1 MTDFVYRALFPPHY
15 NPRLNSNANEND
27 QRTWYALRLPF
38 IRVMG
43 PMWSFGLKVR
53 ALQDVEGLPGLSGKT
68 AVARSLRTLFQ
79 EAATHKYGPMEKFHD
94 PVLLRADVES
104 FLPAERRPVNESRL
118 SLLAVD
124 TIAPSH
130 ITGVELNT
138 VDPEDLP
145 VVDGG
150 GMVGGPTSIV
160 VGPFGDPP
168 VPIAKASAPIGYTQY
183 LPAMQLMHGLI
194 RFKPSPAYLGKV
206 RKQLGLSPL
215 AGGVDP
221 EMPNADTIA
230 LLPDGFCVTGTVSLP
245 WLTSP
250 VRGWFKAT
258 FRHYDTN
265 DFITSASG
273 AALDAKR
280 LPERVLTPWFD
291 PDSNGALEKTWR
303 DYLNTFER
311 MLRESD
317 EKKDGP
323 KWLQIGPNTDIQ
335 PMHLFWPELP
345 NSAPLF
351 KRPASPGDDVSIDSA
366 ALVARLSDRPLAT
379 GPLAT
384 LTIQPDRFVVK
395 RKQTGGH
402 PEIVIT
408 GKAGH
413 PATASGVDAIY
424 EFGPSGKEG
433 LSFNVAGKPDAPIT
447 LAVPL
452 IETAEAVR
460 RACGL
465 EQPEPGPLGLLW
477 AFTPLNDGWLHWP
490 LPNAT
495 PATLSIA
502 VDNNVPAPPPTLRPT
517 APDDVNGA
525 LMFGNRMASSA
536 ASNQRPWLFGVT
548 DVLGADLSITFD
560 AQAASFGTVKS
571 ARVVLSDVML
581 SLEGFAR
588 VTAFRQTAERILP
601 DHAERALNTFGLRA
615 FSVESLRGIERRMWH
630 QAGIKKAKSKIRME
644 AVLSGFRIDNSAT
657 DGARPADSAQ
667 VALKTVL
674 GGRPD
679 EAEPWSN
686 DMRPWIWTHHDTL
699 PTVQT
704 LPLAVAGKL
713 RNTPSGVRAL
723 APLRLQDPPTNGEL
737 VYSGPLDLGAGAM
750 DLAVGYSELVGGKPK
765 PAQFA
770 RPNAGG
776 AWRDEI
782 GMSVTTLPSITLFA
796 GLKPRSAEIYSSA
809 SWSGLSTTVRGEWRH
824 DLALRDEHHAF
835 ARTPAAPPKGA
846 AAPTEPP
853 PPPDVTFTPLPNN
866 GPVHRR
872 VVKKQIIESSNG
884 WERVW
889 QFVSRKAAL
898 AALDGRAMLERPA
911 EGIRLVGVF
920 GDTDFKIKSVGLTTN
935 TVLALTPPPDAD
947 PNFQQ
952 EVRSIGQYIFEP
964 SDSATKDVK
973 KEFPGLP
980 AEDDLTGLTGLFVRS
995 GAAVKVTFGTAAL
1008 RRDSGGFIDQHGLRL
1023 TASAAHAAVTVKQ
1036 LASPSKDLKNV
1047 RLVSLNAPISI
1058 ANGNGPKLAFWCAD
1072 VPVAEQ
1078 KDVLGTFSATGDLE
1092 GRVNAASRASNHL
1105 AGFRWTL
1112 TSDGTPD
1119 EFVIVQGLVFEPAE
1133 LVGFAQTGS
1142 ERPSEIRIRGRIRMP
1157 VSVERDVLPV
1167 AEGVAVL
1174 TLTPPSDAGPYQAT
1188 LASDELVLP
1197 LANPESFS
1205 GIAPTLTLK
1214 LLPALNTDQTAVLRY
1229 RLNDQDITV
1238 GVTVKRGPDGTITM
1252 PNPLV
1257 GSGTAAQDPPGAID
1271 FSKLTLDLAGAVVTE
1286 KRVVLARPHAAVVT
1300 YDIQLGTPGAAI
1312 TGMARVDLISRTI
1325 TADELR
1331 FRFSAADELKIAPLK
1346 DTSLI
1351 LRSGALALCWTKQTD
1366 TTRLLGGL
1374 SVTGAAGSVLAGL
1387 VQPIADGKVPP
1398 SYRVTDLDMRA
1409 RLQLGTF
1416 APSHDGTIAAAQLV
1430 LTLDRVSEDRTA
1442 AYATRIGYRIA
1453 GQISLRN
1460 AFSWPRLTVA
1470 DAPHHW
1476 LTATASTA
1484 AGDRFVHSAEI
1495 IFDGQRIMPRDL
1507 GAGNALALAAEV
1519 HHRVSVVTPTGGP
1532 VGGDKS
1538 HVTWRTYQAVKLFSM
1553 AALQAHL
1560 SAIATPVSGKIEK
1573 AETALSP
1580 LMDKAATPLI
1590 DEKAAPHIHHI
1601 GSANPGTLSR
1611 KLAAQLLQHLK
1622 ANPPPALMLDF
1633 SNHALLAFDADNA
1646 GAAKL
1651 GAKLLL
1657 LGLPGVAFLSAT
1669 ENTMV
1674 VPSTGPI
1681 AAAFASTPETE
1692 TVLYLSSTDGYTSLT
1707 FPALEPRLAERVR
1720 NRVGDLAALRQT
1732 QAVDLPTLLTGF
1744 DSASASQPV
1753 FQPTVFQSIAGGKAT
1768 VAADD
1773 LPVVGSAFHLSQMF
1787 AELTDPNPIA
1797 IGFGG
1802 QRRLTAGDFFA
1813 EDLNDPKHPLRKP
1826 TVFDPTVYRRAIALF
1841 RNWAEQNVVPGPD
1854 ILPQAPEP
1862 DQLARVV
1869 TVQVDGLSRDGQRVE
1884 TIGRR
1889 DIVLH
1894 KDKSLP
1900 TAEQA
1905 LGWANRTLQRV
1916 APWTSTGLV
1925 TVRAVAFGLDDR
1937 FLVCPV
1943 EVSDMAPTRAQKTVR
1958 LFDRALPQQAQ
1969 RELARPM
1976 DAPSADI
1983 VPGYLPLDVAP
1994 ALFQSDGE
2002 PLPAGTTDGPR
2013 LTATGVV
2020 MSWTMAR
2027 GAHAELA
2034 PAGSGEADDF
2044 WITDRETVAFR
2055 PFKRPPTPPTGEP
2068 YELTFALP
2076 ERYTATLPQA
2086 LAPAAY
2092 GNGPVRDAPAHGQAF
2107 APAYV
2112 GTSRISARAGAWTAT
2127 RTGLIH
2133 TRHAASGSTSLRASE
2148 TPVHVRQPRPPLLAV
2163 NDRPRASSHEE
2174 PHVAVG
2180 TVQTA
2185 VVHGPRAARIG
2196 ADPEPTGLNRAP
2208 RSLWAT
2214 KLALVAPEAS
2224 VLSRE
2229 WDGAIQLHVVG
2240 LFGTLPDDG
2249 WKVAGAALIAEGV
2262 RYEATVLP
2270 ETIPQ
2275 QIPSTLRFEEFR
2287 VGKVP
2292 SGTPARSAIRAVSG
2306 ATEVTFELNIE
2317 FKQTGGSDT
2326 DVVLNRQVLF
2336 RLLTAGAALSKI
2348 EQPVF
2353 FRFDDPEFND
2363 MLGGLAKLSR
2373 KPSAPWPADDV
2384 AFAADASE
2392 IVPEQRLELAL
2403 ALRPSVPGAKIETPF
2418 VSKPLGPGG
2427 ETILTYDEGGRAKP
2441 LRLFMERLR
2450 RDDNRGHPR
2459 PLIAPKGAVSNAVT
2473 AGGVE
2478 QGFLLEAAADGIRTT
2493 FHAMRIDCARLL
2505 SPTSQESAALQPGD
2519 QFRLDIVAGEDAE
2532 LVDAQGKR
2540 KAPLISLS
2548 VDVVKVRNL
2557 PANPAA
2563 FAVLTMLNAETGG
2576 TVTVNT
2582 QVYANGP
2589 DAAVVEI
2596 VDPRDL
2602 IEGLVRRRAIYLW
2615 RSFYASRL
2623 RPRFALQK
2631 INGVGATWLPKNLE
2645 LGWRKA
2651 D

>member
-15 NPRLNSNANEND
+15 NPRLEGDTNEND

-53 ALQDVEGLPGLSGKT
+53 ALQDVQGLPGLSGKT

-79 EAATHKYGPMEKFHD
+79 EAATHKHGRMEKFHE
-94 PVLLRADVES
+94 PVLLRTDVES
-104 FLPAERRPVNESRL
+104 FLPAEHEPAHESRL

-124 TIAPSH
+124 TIAANH
-130 ITGVELNT
+130 ITGGELNT
-138 VDPEDLP
+138 VHPDDLP

-150 GMVGGPTSIV
+150 GMIGGPTSIV

-206 RKQLGLSPL
+206 RKQLGLGPL
-215 AGGVDP
+215 PGGADP
-221 EMPNADTIA
+221 DMPNADTIV
-230 LLPDGFCVTGTVSLP
+230 LLPDGFCVTGTISLP
-245 WLTSP
+245 WRTLP

-258 FRHYDTN
+258 FRRYDTN
-265 DFITSASG
+265 DVFKPASG
-273 AALDAKR
+273 TALDAER

-291 PDSNGALEKTWR
+291 PDSNGALETEWQG
-303 DYLNTFER
+303 YLNAFER

-317 EKKDGP
+317 EKKHGP
-323 KWLQIGPNTDIQ
+323 KWLQIAPNTDMQ

-351 KRPASPGDDVSIDSA
+351 KRPASPVDAVSIDSA
-366 ALVARLSDRPLAT
+366 GLVARLSDRPLAT

-384 LTIQPDRFVVK
+384 LTIQPARFVVS
-395 RKQTGGH
+395 RQQTDGH

-424 EFGPSGKEG
+424 QFGPSGKEG
-433 LSFNVAGKPDAPIT
+433 LSFAVAGKPDAPIT

-465 EQPEPGPLGLLW
+465 EQPEPGALGLLW

-502 VDNNVPAPPPTLRPT
+502 VDNSVPAPLPTLRPA

-525 LMFGNRMASSA
+525 LMFGNRMTSFA
-536 ASNQRPWLFGVT
+536 ASNQRPWSFGVT

-560 AQAASFGTVKS
+560 AQTASFGTVKS

-581 SLEGFAR
+581 SLESFAR

-657 DGARPADSAQ
+657 DGARPADGAQ
-667 VALKTVL
+667 VALKTML
-674 GGRPD
+674 GGRID
-679 EAEPWSN
+679 GAEAWSN
-686 DMRPWIWTHHDTL
+686 DIRPWIWSHHDTL

-750 DLAVGYSELVGGKPK
+750 DLAVGYTELVGGKPK

-770 RPNAGG
+770 RPNAGE

-782 GMSVTTLPSITLFA
+782 GMSVTTLPSVTLFA
-796 GLKPRSAEIYSSA
+796 GLKPRSAEIYASA
-809 SWSGLSTTVRGEWRH
+809 SWSGLSTSVRGEWRH

-835 ARTPAAPPKGA
+835 ARTPAAPPKGV
-846 AAPTEPP
+846 AAPEEA

-866 GPVHRR
+866 GPSHR
-872 VVKKQIIESSNG
+872 QGAEFSNG

-889 QFVSRKAAL
+889 QFVNRKAAL

-920 GDTDFKIKSVGLTTN
+920 GDTDFKIKTVVLSTD
-935 TVLALTPPPDAD
+935 TVLSLTPPPDAD
-947 PNFQQ
+947 PDFQQ
-952 EVRSIGQYIFEP
+952 EVRSIGHYVFEP
-964 SDSATKDVK
+964 SDSAAKDAK

-980 AEDDLTGLTGLFVRS
+980 AEDDLTGLAGLFVRS

-1023 TASAAHAAVTVKQ
+1023 TASTAHAAVTVKQ
-1036 LASPSKDLKNV
+1036 LVSPSKDLKTV
-1047 RLVSLNAPISI
+1047 RLVSLNAPISV

-1092 GRVNAASRASNHL
+1092 GRVNAAGRTSNHL

-1119 EFVIVQGLVFEPAE
+1119 GLVIVQGLVFEPVE
-1133 LVGFAQTGS
+1133 LVGFAQAGS
-1142 ERPSEIRIRGRIRMP
+1142 DRPSEIRIRGRIRMP
-1157 VSVERDVLPV
+1157 VSVKKDVLPV

-1174 TLTPPSDAGPYQAT
+1174 TLTPPNGAGPYQAT
-1188 LASDELVLP
+1188 LASDELALP

-1214 LLPALNTDQTAVLRY
+1214 LLPALNADQNAVLRY
-1229 RLNDQDITV
+1229 RLDDQDITV
-1238 GVTVKRGPDGTITM
+1238 VVTVRRGADGTITM
-1252 PNPLV
+1252 PNPLA
-1257 GSGTAAQDPPGAID
+1257 GSGTTAKDPGAID
-1271 FSKLTLDLAGAVVTE
+1271 FSQLTLDLAGAVVSGNG
-1286 KRVVLARPHAAVVT
+1286 VVLARPHAAVVS
-1300 YDIQLGTPGAAI
+1300 YDIRLGTPGAAI
-1312 TGMARVDLISRTI
+1312 TGKARVDLICRTI
-1325 TADELR
+1325 TTDELK
-1331 FRFSAADELKIAPLK
+1331 FRFSTADEIKIEPLK
-1346 DTSLI
+1346 DTGLI
-1351 LRSGALALCWTKQTD
+1351 FRSGVLALCWTKQTD

-1374 SVTGAAGSVLAGL
+1374 SVTGAAGSALAALAG
-1387 VQPIADGKVPP
+1387 PIADGKVPP

-1409 RLQLGTF
+1409 RLQLETF

-1430 LTLDRVSEDRTA
+1430 LTLDRVSQNRAA
-1442 AYATRIGYRIA
+1442 AYAEQIGYRIA
-1453 GQISLRN
+1453 GRIALRN
-1460 AFSWPRLTVA
+1460 AFSWPRLTIVE
-1470 DAPHHW
+1470 APHHW

-1484 AGDRFVHSAEI
+1484 AGDRFVHSAEV

-1507 GAGNALALAAEV
+1507 AEGTALALAAEV
-1519 HHRVSVVTPTGGP
+1519 HHRVSIVTPTGGP
-1532 VGGDKS
+1532 IAGDKS

-1553 AALQAHL
+1553 AALQVHL
-1560 SAIATPVSGKIEK
+1560 SAIATPVSGKIER

-1622 ANPPPALMLDF
+1622 ADPPPALMLDF
-1633 SNHALLAFDADNA
+1633 SNHVLLAFDADNA

-1657 LGLPGVAFLSAT
+1657 LGLPGVAFLGAT
-1669 ENTMV
+1669 KGTTV
-1674 VPSTGPI
+1674 VPSAGPI
-1681 AAAFASTPETE
+1681 AAAFASTPATE
-1692 TVLYLSSTDGYTSLT
+1692 TALHLSSADGYASLA

-1720 NRVGDLAALRQT
+1720 DRVANLAALRQT
-1732 QAVDLPTLLTGF
+1732 QAVDLPTLVTGF
-1744 DSASASQPV
+1744 DPAPASQPV
-1753 FQPTVFQSIAGGKAT
+1753 FQPAVFQSVAGGKAT
-1768 VAADD
+1768 MAADD
-1773 LPVVGSAFHLSQMF
+1773 LPAVGSAFHLSQMF
-1787 AELTDPNPIA
+1787 ATLTESNPLA

-1802 QRRLTAGDFFA
+1802 RRLTAAEFFT
-1813 EDLNDPKHPLRKP
+1813 EDLDDPKHPLKKP

-1854 ILPQAPEP
+1854 ILPQTSAADP
-1862 DQLARVV
+1862 LTRVV

-1889 DIVLH
+1889 DIVLR
-1894 KDKSLP
+1894 KDEALP
-1900 TAEQA
+1900 TPEQA
-1905 LGWANRTLQRV
+1905 LGWAKRTLQCV
-1916 APWTSTGLV
+1916 APWAPRGLV
-1925 TVRAVAFGLDDR
+1925 TVRAVAFGLDDSS
-1937 FLVCPV
+1937 LVRPV
-1943 EVSDMAPTRAQKTVR
+1943 EVTDTAPARVQRTVR

-1983 VPGYLPLDVAP
+1983 MPGYLPLDVAP

-2002 PLPAGTTDGPR
+2002 PLLAGTTDGPR

-2020 MSWTMAR
+2020 MSWTMAN
-2027 GAHAELA
+2027 GAHAVLA
-2034 PAGSGEADDF
+2034 PAGSGAADDF

-2055 PFKRPPTPPTGEP
+2055 PFKKPPTPPTGEP

-2076 ERYTATLPQA
+2076 DRYTAALPQA
-2086 LAPAAY
+2086 LAPAAH
-2092 GNGPVRDAPAHGQAF
+2092 GNEPANNAAALGQAF

-2133 TRHAASGSTSLRASE
+2133 ARHAPSGSTSLRASE

-2174 PHVAVG
+2174 PHVTVG
-2180 TVQTA
+2180 TIQTA

-2196 ADPEPTGLNRAP
+2196 SDPEPTGLNRAP

-2229 WDGAIQLHVVG
+2229 WDGTIQLDVID
-2240 LFGTLPDDG
+2240 LFGTLPGDG
-2249 WKVAGAALIAEGV
+2249 WTVAGAALVAEGI
-2262 RYEATVLP
+2262 RYEAPLP
-2270 ETIPQ
+2270 TTPIPQ
-2275 QIPSTLRFEEFR
+2275 QIGTKLSFEDFR
-2287 VGKVP
+2287 DSK
-2292 SGTPARSAIRAVSG
+2292 GTPARSAIRAFPG
-2306 ATEVTFELNIE
+2306 ATEVTLELNLE
-2317 FKQTGGSDT
+2317 FAQTGGNDT
-2326 DVVLNRQVLF
+2326 DVILNRQIRF
-2336 RLLTAGAALSKI
+2336 RLLTAGAALSKV
-2348 EQPVF
+2348 ERPVF

-2363 MLGGLAKLSR
+2363 MLGGVAKLSR

-2392 IVPEQRLELAL
+2392 MAPEQRLELAL

-2418 VSKPLGPGG
+2418 VSKALGPKG
-2427 ETILTYDEGGRAKP
+2427 ETILTYEEGGHAKL
-2441 LRLFMERLR
+2441 LRLCMERLR
-2450 RDDNRGHPR
+2450 KDDNGGLPR
-2459 PLIAPKGAVSNAVT
+2459 PLTAPEGAVSNTVA
-2473 AGGVE
+2473 AGGVDK
-2478 QGFLLEAAADGIRTT
+2478 GFFLKVAADGIRTT

-2519 QFRLDIVAGEDAE
+2519 QFRLDIVAGEDGE
-2532 LVDAQGKR
+2532 LVDNEGKR
-2540 KAPLISLS
+2540 KAPLISLL
-2548 VDVVKVRNL
+2548 VDVVKVPNL

-2563 FAVLTMLNAETGG
+2563 FAVLTMLNAETGSA
-2576 TVTVNT
+2576 VTVNT

-2589 DAAVVEI
+2589 EAAVIEI

-2615 RSFYASRL
+2615 RSFHASRL

-2631 INGVGATWLPKNLE
+2631 ISGVGATWLPKNLAR
-2645 LGWRKA
+2645 GWQKS